1 MIHRPVRLIVAISHA
16 LATADRKGILADAI
30 LVATYAHDQLLYTKR
45 MLATISLANLWFG
58 LTNYKNF
65 PIPL

>member
-1 MIHRPVRLIVAISHA
+1 MIYRPVRLIVAISHA
-16 LATADRKGILADAI
+16 LATTDRIGILADAI
-30 LVATYAHDQLLYTKR
+30 LLATYAHNQLLYTKR

-58 LTNYKNF
+58 LTNYKNL